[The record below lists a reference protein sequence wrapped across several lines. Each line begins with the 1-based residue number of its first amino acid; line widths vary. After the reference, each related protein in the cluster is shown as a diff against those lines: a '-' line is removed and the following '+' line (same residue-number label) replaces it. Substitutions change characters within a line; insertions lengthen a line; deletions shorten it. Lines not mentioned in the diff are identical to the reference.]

1 MKDTYSKA
9 PEFPATRWSMVLAA
23 AGGGVSARAALE
35 ELCRLYWFPLYA
47 FSRQWGCSPQDA
59 EDETQ
64 NFLTKM
70 ASEDL
75 LSRAMPDR
83 GKLRTYLLQAFQ
95 RDLTDAHRRAHRL
108 KRGGIAEMLP
118 LHTVDAETLF
128 RQTPLLQSAAAT
140 YDRLWAVTC
149 LETAL
154 RQVEREYNARGRGT
168 LFENLRPF
176 LDPAGDQDYGTSAGI
191 TGMDPNAIRQ
201 AVYRL
206 RQRFR
211 AVLRQTVAHT
221 LQNPSETQI
230 EEELSAL
237 RAALS

>member
-1 MKDTYSKA
+1 MQA
-9 PEFPATRWSMVLAA
+9 PQFPATRWSMVIAA
-23 AGGGVSARAALE
+23 AGDGVSARAALE

-47 FSRQWGCSPQDA
+47 FSRQWGCSAQDA

-75 LSRAMPDR
+75 LSRAVPDR
-83 GKLRTYLLQAFQ
+83 GKLRTYLLKAFQ
-95 RDLTDAHRRAHRL
+95 GDLIDAHRRAHRL
-108 KRGGIAEMLP
+108 KRGGTAEMLP
-118 LHTVDAETLF
+118 LDALDAEMLF
-128 RQTPLLQSAAAT
+128 RQTPLLQTAAAT

-154 RQVEREYNARGRGT
+154 RLVETEYISRGRGA

-176 LDPAGDQDYGTSAGI
+176 LDRDGDRDYRSTAGV

-211 AVLRQTVAHT
+211 TVLRRTVADT
-221 LQNPSETQI
+221 LNNPSEALI
-230 EEELSAL
+230 EEELRAL

>member
-1 MKDTYSKA
+1 MDRTLHA
-9 PEFPATRWSMVLAA
+9 PQFPATRWSMVLAA

-47 FSRQWGCSPQDA
+47 FCRQWGCSPQDA

-75 LSRAMPDR
+75 LSRAVPDR
-83 GKLRTYLLQAFQ
+83 GKLRTYLLKAFQ
-95 RDLTDAHRRAHRL
+95 RDLIDAHRRTLRQ
-108 KRGGIAEMLP
+108 KRGGTAGMLP
-118 LHTVDAETLF
+118 LDTMDAEALF
-128 RQTPLLQSAAAT
+128 RQTQLPQSAVAT
-140 YDRLWAVTC
+140 YDRLWAVAC
-149 LETAL
+149 LEAAL
-154 RQVEREYNARGRGT
+154 RRVEIEYCGRGRGT

-176 LDPAGDQDYGTSAGI
+176 LDPAGDPDYAATALI
-191 TGMDPNAIRQ
+191 TGIDPNAIRQ
-201 AVYRL
+201 AVFRL

-211 AVLRQTVAHT
+211 AVLRQTVADT
-221 LQNPSETQI
+221 LHHPSEALI
-230 EEELSAL
+230 EEELRAL

>member
-1 MKDTYSKA
+1 MTDSFLKA

-64 NFLTKM
+64 NFLTKV

-75 LSRAMPDR
+75 LSLAMPDR

-95 RDLTDAHRRAHRL
+95 RDLIDAHRRSHRL
-108 KRGGIAEMLP
+108 KRGGMVEMLP
-118 LHTVDAETLF
+118 LDTVDAETLF
-128 RQTPLLQSAAAT
+128 SQTPLLPSAGAT
-140 YDRLWAVTC
+140 YDRLWAVTL

-154 RQVEREYNARGRGT
+154 RRVETEYIARGRGT
-168 LFENLRPF
+168 LFENLHPF
-176 LDPAGDQDYGTSAGI
+176 LDPAGNQDYGTATGI
-191 TGMDPNAIRQ
+191 TGLDPNAIRQ
-201 AVYRL
+201 AVFRL

-211 AVLRQTVAHT
+211 VVLRQTVADT
-221 LQNPSETQI
+221 LHHPSEALI
-230 EEELSAL
+230 EEELRAL

>member
-1 MKDTYSKA
+1 MDQHLKA
-9 PEFPATRWSMVLAA
+9 PDFPATRWSMVLAA
-23 AGGGVSARAALE
+23 AGSGISARAAME

-47 FSRQWGCSPQDA
+47 FARQWGCSPQDA

-70 ASEDL
+70 SSEDL
-75 LSRAMPDR
+75 LSRALPDR
-83 GKLRTYLLQAFQ
+83 GKLRTYLLKAFQ
-95 RDLTDAHRRAHRL
+95 RDLIDAHRRAHRV
-108 KRGGIAEMLP
+108 KRGGTAEMLP
-118 LHTVDAETLF
+118 LDTMDAEALF
-128 RQTPLLQSAAAT
+128 RQTPLLHSALAT

-149 LETAL
+149 LEAAL
-154 RQVEREYNARGRGT
+154 RLVEIEYSARGRST

-176 LDPAGDQDYGTSAGI
+176 LDPAGGEDYKTTAGV

-201 AVYRL
+201 AVFRL

-211 AVLRQTVAHT
+211 AVLRQTVADT
-221 LQNPSETQI
+221 LHHPSEALV